1 MINCRSHV
9 TVSSVQRN
17 VSRWLSSPTPVLL
30 CLFLAILGQ
39 VLPPPPSP
47 AVQVPGPLGCC
58 TLAGHVETACAMD
71 VPKHFSISKEKKIL
85 FQLLFLTFNLVFFH
99 CMYRPA
105 SWPCVC
111 RNCNS
116 ASYE

>member
-1 MINCRSHV
+1 MIKCRSHV

-47 AVQVPGPLGCC
+47 AVQVSGPVECHA
-58 TLAGHVETACAMD
+58 LAGHVETVCAKGA
-71 VPKHFSISKEKKIL
+71 PKHFSISKKKKS
-85 FQLLFLTFNLVFFH
+85 
-99 CMYRPA
+99 C
-105 SWPCVC
+105 S
-111 RNCNS
+111 NCS
-116 ASYE
+116 S